1 MKKYIICSFC
11 GLLVMTGA
19 YIFSY
24 QKLSQSSYEDY
35 SGAESYVEV
44 TAREETVK
52 STARLIMET
61 YNAQDQTLSRKE
73 TTMPAMYLG
82 LTRTGVL
89 EKLDSYMD
97 DLSISD
103 LENGLV
109 SFDLMYFSPDCLMLR
124 KTYQPDEDFHKYYI
138 KLSKGCITVYYSDKK
153 TVYEYTDINI
163 NALPADVAADVIGG
177 MEIKDEKQLYDF
189 LETYSS

>member
-1 MKKYIICSFC
+1 MKKYIVCSFC

-24 QKLSQSSYEDY
+24 QKLSELSYDDPY
-35 SGAESYVEV
+35 GGQASVEIA
-44 TAREETVK
+44 AREDTIK
-52 STARLIMET
+52 SSARLIVET
-61 YNAQDQTLSRKE
+61 YNAQDQTISRKE
-73 TTMPAMYLG
+73 TAMPAMYLG
-82 LTRTGVL
+82 LTRSGVL
-89 EKLDSYMD
+89 EKLDHYMD
-97 DLSISD
+97 DLSIAD

-138 KLSKGCITVYYSDKK
+138 KLSKGCITVYYSDRK
-153 TVYEYTDINI
+153 TVYEYTDIDFNT
-163 NALPADVAADVIGG
+163 LPPDVAADVIGG

>member
-1 MKKYIICSFC
+1 
-11 GLLVMTGA
+11 
-19 YIFSY
+19 
-24 QKLSQSSYEDY
+24 
-35 SGAESYVEV
+35 
-44 TAREETVK
+44 
-52 STARLIMET
+52 
-61 YNAQDQTLSRKE
+61 
-73 TTMPAMYLG
+73 
-82 LTRTGVL
+82 
-89 EKLDSYMD
+89 MD
-97 DLSISD
+97 DLSIAD

-153 TVYEYTDINI
+153 TVYEYTDIDF
-163 NALPADVAADVIGG
+163 NALPPDVAADVIGG